1 MEPPS
6 RQCYLTPSSLL
17 WAHEIRRENIH
28 LTDQIHNAKANLT
41 STITTV
47 NILKQDLGE
56 LTQQVKQADIDV
68 SDRLN
73 DIEIGIEGR
82 LATLIGRIEILE
94 HENRNLKHV
103 LEDVG
108 VRTNELSQVVAS
120 LKEDVMSEV
129 RGMLAHE
136 RDTLRFHRRTQSVR
150 IGSDVLVPD
159 SMPTDDDV
167 SPTQRRRDSL
177 QALSETTWG
186 PPSSLE
192 GQHDSRN
199 GQNTARRI
207 GETDLKS
214 SLSMKQQGRS
224 LDDYWSYADKIGSR
238 LPSWEKSS
246 NVVKAFVNGLESSV
260 TRGMIERRLDVAGWS
275 WNALAGIM
283 VNEESISQ
291 AAGLYGR
298 TKADSG
304 GEVKRNAKNIRLTK
318 GKKKKRRRVIP
329 IIPADEDELLDSVL

>member
-1 MEPPS
+1 
-6 RQCYLTPSSLL
+6 
-17 WAHEIRRENIH
+17 
-28 LTDQIHNAKANLT
+28 
-41 STITTV
+41 
-47 NILKQDLGE
+47 
-56 LTQQVKQADIDV
+56 
-68 SDRLN
+68 
-73 DIEIGIEGR
+73 
-82 LATLIGRIEILE
+82 
-94 HENRNLKHV
+94 
-103 LEDVG
+103 
-108 VRTNELSQVVAS
+108 
-120 LKEDVMSEV
+120 
-129 RGMLAHE
+129 
-136 RDTLRFHRRTQSVR
+136 
-150 IGSDVLVPD
+150 
-159 SMPTDDDV
+159 
-167 SPTQRRRDSL
+167 
-177 QALSETTWG
+177 
-186 PPSSLE
+186 
-192 GQHDSRN
+192 
-199 GQNTARRI
+199 
-207 GETDLKS
+207 
-214 SLSMKQQGRS
+214 MKQQGRS